1 MSPVFK
7 IFSLLC
13 IFGSF
18 SAQEISVITVIE
30 VEDSTKSKKT
40 YFSDFHVDSST
51 VNNNEI
57 IIIGGNLNV
66 DGTINGKITI
76 IGGDVYLGSTAVING
91 EILAIG
97 GTITRHKSAIVK
109 GKINQ
114 TNLKEGLL
122 YKEIKDQE
130 FENDSLKSDNLSY
143 NSLIHTNK
151 DLFVHN
157 RNEGLVFTPIN
168 TYWDKNGKSSFT
180 LRFELGYRF
189 GSSEGIGQLTFDKS
203 FFFKNLGIFA
213 SIFKKSRSDD
223 KYRLPT
229 SENSWASF
237 LARQDF
243 YDRWDEEGWSFG
255 AVINFDQLKFKI
267 EMNYVDVDSIG
278 VIDNIWSLFERK
290 RKTRLN
296 PSLINSETTDYLHM
310 TLNFRTKNYA
320 PLSSGLAINI
330 DGELNQKNKSH
341 RIISLVKLN
350 WEITKGIVLRTNI
363 INGISSGNLEDF
375 RKFGLGGLGSV
386 SAFPYKYQLGDQMI
400 QTNGEIIFTE
410 YFLNEWFFLKIFFDG
425 GYAWSD
431 NYMQLDDDKS
441 SSFEQEDVMEKG
453 ISSFGIGVGSSD
465 QEDIDWAVNIA
476 KPLDGRKDYETTIR
490 FNYNF

>member
-7 IFSLLC
+7 IFSILC
-13 IFGSF
+13 IYNYI
-18 SAQEISVITVIE
+18 SAQEISVTTVIE
-30 VEDSTKSKKT
+30 VENSTKSKKT
-40 YFSDFHVDSST
+40 YFSDYHVDSST
-51 VNNNEI
+51 VKNCDI
-57 IIIGGNLNV
+57 IIIGGNLNI

-76 IGGDVYLGSTAVING
+76 IGGDVYLGPTAVING

-97 GTITRHKSAIVK
+97 GTVTRHKLAKVK

-114 TNLKEGLL
+114 SNLKEGLL
-122 YKEIKDQE
+122 YKEIEDQV
-130 FENDSLKSDNLSY
+130 FEKDSLNINNLSY
-143 NSLIHTNK
+143 NNLIHTNN

-168 TYWDKNGKSSFT
+168 IYWDRNGNSSFA

-189 GSSEGIGQLTFDKS
+189 GSSESIGQLTFDKS
-203 FFFKNLGIFA
+203 FFSKNVGIFA

-255 AVINFDQLKFKI
+255 AVTNFDRLIFKI

-278 VIDNIWSLFERK
+278 VIDNIWSLIESK
-290 RKTRLN
+290 RKIRLN
-296 PSLINSETTDYLHM
+296 PFLINSKTIDYLHI
-310 TLNFRTKNYA
+310 TLNFKTKNYA
-320 PLSSGLAINI
+320 PLSSGLVINI
-330 DGELNQKNKSH
+330 DGELNQTNRSH

-350 WEITKGIVLRTNI
+350 WEMTKGIVFRYQI
-363 INGISSGNLEDF
+363 INGISGNLNNF
-375 RKFGLGGLGSV
+375 RKFGVGGLGSV
-386 SAFPYKYQLGDQMI
+386 SAFPYKFQIGDQMV
-400 QTNGEIIFTE
+400 QMNGELIFTE
-410 YFLNEWFFLKIFFDG
+410 DFTDEWFFLKIFFDG

-431 NYMQLDDDKS
+431 NYMQQDDDTS
-441 SSFEQEDVMEKG
+441 FSFEQNDVMEKG
-453 ISSFGIGVGSSD
+453 ISSAGIGIGSSD
-465 QEDIDWAVNIA
+465 HKNLDWAVNIA
-476 KPLDGRKDYETTIR
+476 KPLNGREVFETTIR

>member
-1 MSPVFK
+1 MSLVFK
-7 IFSLLC
+7 IFSILC
-13 IFGSF
+13 IYGSI
-18 SAQEISVITVIE
+18 SAQEISVTTVIE

-40 YFSDFHVDSST
+40 YFSDYHVDSST

-76 IGGDVYLGSTAVING
+76 IGGDVYLGPTALING
-91 EILAIG
+91 EIIAIG
-97 GTITRHKSAIVK
+97 GTVTRDKSAIVK

-122 YKEIKDQE
+122 YKEIEDQE
-130 FENDSLKSDNLSY
+130 FEIDSLNRDDLSY
-143 NSLIHTNK
+143 INLIHTNK

-168 TYWDKNGKSSFT
+168 TYWDRNGKSSFT

-203 FFFKNLGIFA
+203 FFSKNVGIFA

-243 YDRWDEEGWSFG
+243 YDRWDEEGWSIG

-278 VIDNIWSLFERK
+278 VIDNIWSLFERE

-296 PSLINSETTDYLHM
+296 PSLINLETTDYLHI

-330 DGELNQKNKSH
+330 DGELNKTNESH

-350 WEITKGIVLRTNI
+350 WEITKGIVLRTQI

-375 RKFGLGGLGSV
+375 RKFGLGSLGSV
-386 SAFPYKYQLGDQMI
+386 SAFPYKYQLGDQMM
-400 QTNGEIIFTE
+400 QMNGELVFTE
-410 YFLNEWFFLKIFFDG
+410 DFTDKWFFLKLFVDG
-425 GYAWSD
+425 GYAWTG
-431 NYMQLDDDKS
+431 
-441 SSFEQEDVMEKG
+441 SSFNFKQQDFMDYG
-453 ISSFGIGVGSSD
+453 ISSAGIGIGSNDFNDLNWS
-465 QEDIDWAVNIA
+465 VNIA
-476 KPLDGRKDYETTIR
+476 KPLDGREYYETTIR
-490 FNYNF
+490 FNHNF